1 MCECTVSTAA
11 PAAVLSAV
19 STSVLLFLMLIM
31 MMRALHV
38 LRAQSVE
45 SGNSLAPPFS
55 IISENELA
63 RKLTLCEVSFGDSA
77 DEDVNFFCEYRFRN
91 PADEEF
97 GPVRIRFQRF
107 SRRRGGPM

>member
-1 MCECTVSTAA
+1 MCECAVSTAA

-77 DEDVNFFCEYRFRN
+77 DEDVNFFL
-91 PADEEF
+91 
-97 GPVRIRFQRF
+97 
-107 SRRRGGPM
+107 